1 MDIPARWAVIG
12 ILAMA
17 ALAWL
22 LMREP
27 EGDPFAKRPDREALD
42 AAERAADGMPVL
54 YRWRDDAGV
63 LQVTEQPPKGRKY
76 ETVVR
81 DAPPAIEVRGER
93 R

>member
-1 MDIPARWAVIG
+1 MDVPARWGVRG
-12 ILAMA
+12 FL
-17 ALAWL
+17 ALAAVAGRR
-22 LMREP
+22 MRAA
-27 EGDPFAKRPDREALD
+27 EGAPVAKRPDREAID